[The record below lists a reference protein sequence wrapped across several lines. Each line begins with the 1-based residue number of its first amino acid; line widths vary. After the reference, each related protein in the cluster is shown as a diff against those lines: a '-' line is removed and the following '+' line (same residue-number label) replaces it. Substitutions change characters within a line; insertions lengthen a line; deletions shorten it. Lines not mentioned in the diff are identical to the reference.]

1 MKDNKLVL
9 RTFLEVLG
17 EFDKGVAGDLRREL
31 SKHELAQSD
40 VLVRGSRL
48 CEEDVPKLTELLS
61 SGSHKSEE
69 LGLSL
74 GLHKNQIIQCQKGCT
89 NNIALSNIL
98 LEWIRCSKEPCTVNR
113 LKKALASNIVAL
125 NNMASQLDQYFLDE
139 IKGTKRR
146 HANKEIQAIYCSDD
160 TTVAIGKCTLL
171 GFLTTSINHRYTTVS
186 HQWRNYGQP
195 LADNEVYSGTHS
207 AILFVSCVG
216 VQIEGKYDCLVYS
229 ESGYCKQK
237 SGIINLTMSRSES
250 TRHFLKMYSK
260 MDKIPKDSWPP
271 VTNTEFINLALI
283 TRNIWHKWTIDDYDY
298 SVQGDM
304 DDIIAEKENVEYEK
318 VFGKYESGT
327 LLLVEGRPGSGK
339 TTLMHKVTRD
349 WAIKRNVL
357 LGAEIVV
364 LVSLRLFFGE
374 DVTLSSILEKYI
386 DSDSQRN
393 KFIESAKERNGEGIC
408 FIIDGLDEYELNNDR
423 STLVYKLIHKHVLR
437 LAMVIVA
444 SRPVGTASVRNE
456 ASVYERI
463 EVLGFKNKQIMEYVK
478 SYYNDSKD
486 IGSGLIKYLKSHIN
500 VLRMCYLPV
509 HSAMICFLYG
519 KRRDN
524 IPQTETR
531 IYETFTILTLL
542 RKLKRENKR
551 HENISSLHCLAG
563 DIKKYFNKI
572 CELAFDM
579 TIHSKQA
586 LLQSQTQFPLSTP
599 GSDKSSLGL
608 VTIDS
613 TAELFGME
621 DLYTFLHLTF
631 QEYLAAFY
639 LAGLEDDKEIIC
651 KTKERHNNLQ
661 MVWKFYCGLVQFKA
675 HPLVL
680 NYIMSNTDL
689 DMYKIH
695 CAFESQQH
703 IVCDSVLELD
713 KADTL
718 SFKDHSLIP
727 TDFLAISYV
736 ISTTSYIVTTLTFTD
751 CSLDGEGVALFL
763 EKMSSHHLG
772 NIKYLGYHKRNST
785 VAQLETIN
793 VLLRRLTDLEVLD
806 LENTE
811 LCEEDVK
818 ELTGYPYTEL
828 PNLRTLKIKLPLN
841 QSQSDSVEVLKMLKF
856 RSTKVVLIHYEY
868 SKEKSSIDNDYFIF
882 KLMEAFSNA
891 ICFNSTNRAIC
902 CYNGA
907 FQSFPQTSM
916 EYVQSC
922 SKLVLINCGI
932 TDDDL
937 KLLVES
943 MTIFTELRTL
953 RLDFNRLT
961 GKGETLL
968 SSLLVK
974 VKCTSLEVVSA
985 QCNQIDDS
993 GALAIAKS
1001 LVRMSNLKILDLQGN
1016 PITDNG
1022 ASALI
1027 KTLKD
1032 LSKDFLVY
1040 VTINNS
1046 LLNKSNLIF
1055 LKESL
1060 DLICKGHDKKSLCTA
1075 LKCCTYLQ
1083 TLDLSG
1089 NNIGSNGAVALA
1101 KGLKHCTNLKKLY
1114 LHCNSIGSDGAL
1126 PLAEGLKCCTNL
1138 HALNLSYNSIGSD
1151 GAVALAE
1158 GLKCCT
1164 NLQTLCLSYNTI
1176 GSDGVVALAKGLKCC
1191 TNLQTLDLLSNCIG
1205 SDGAV
1210 ALAKGLKHCTNLKK
1224 LYLHCNSIGSDG
1236 ALDLAEG
1243 LKCCTNLQTLY
1254 LSYNSIGSDGAVALA
1269 DGLKCCTN
1277 LQTLYL
1283 SDNSIGSDG
1292 AVALAEGL
1300 KCCTNLQ
1307 TLNLSYNS
1315 IGSNGGVALAEGL
1328 KCCTNI
1334 QTLCLSYNSIDSDGA
1349 VAIAERLK
1357 YCTNVQT
1364 LDLSYNSI
1372 GSDGAV
1378 ALAERLKCCTNLQTL
1393 DLSYNS
1399 IGSDGAVAL
1408 AEGLKCCTNLQ
1419 TLNLNNSIGSN
1430 GGVALAEGLK
1440 CCTNLQTLCLTYN
1453 SIDSDGAVALA
1464 VGLKCCTN
1472 VQTLDLSYN
1481 SIGSDGAVALAEG
1494 LKCCTNV
1501 QTLDLRYNSIGSY
1514 GAVALAEGLKC
1525 CTNLQTLCLSYNSID
1540 SDGAVA
1546 LAVGLKC
1553 CTNVQ
1558 TLDLSYNSIG
1568 SDGAVALAEGL
1579 KCCTNVQTLDLSYN
1593 SIGSDGAVALAEGL
1607 KCCTNLQTLD
1617 LRYNSIGSDG
1627 AVALA
1632 EGLNC
1637 CTNLQ
1642 TLHLS

>member
-1 MKDNKLVL
+1 MGGAHIWRIYSSKMSSVLCFESELVVLLRYEGKLVAALKKEDVMSLYQKLHERVVISKGVKDKFASLDHDNLKMELMVRYLLQHVYYAVKYNKLVL
-9 RTFLEVLG
+9 YSFLEVLG
-17 EFDKGVAGDLRREL
+17 EFDEGVAGELRREL
-31 SKHELAQSD
+31 RKYELVDVVGESQASQSD
-40 VLVRGSRL
+40 VSVGVKRSRTSIGDNSL

-61 SGSHKSEE
+61 SGSYKSEE

-74 GLHKNQIIQCQKGCT
+74 GLHKNQIIQCQKGCS
-89 NNIALSNIL
+89 NMIALSNVL

-125 NNMASQLDQYFLDE
+125 NNMTSQLDQYFLDE
-139 IKGTKRR
+139 IKGHVPKRR

-160 TTVAIGKCTLL
+160 TTVAIGKSTLL
-171 GFLTTSINHRYTTVS
+171 GFLTTSTNPVR
-186 HQWRNYGQP
+186 HQWRKNGQT
-195 LADNEVYSGTHS
+195 LSDNKVYSGTHS
-207 AILFVSCVG
+207 AILIVSCVG

-229 ESGYCKQK
+229 ESGNSKRI
-237 SGIINLTMSRSES
+237 SGKINLTMSRSER
-250 TRHFLKMYSK
+250 TRQFLKIYSK

-283 TRNIWHKWTIDDYDY
+283 TRNKLTNNDYDY
-298 SVQGDM
+298 AVQGDM
-304 DDIIAEKENVEYEK
+304 DDIIAAKENVEYEN
-318 VFGKYESGT
+318 VFSKYESGT

-364 LVSLRLFFGE
+364 LVSLRLFFGR
-374 DVTLSSILEKYI
+374 DVTLSSIFEKYI
-386 DSDSQRN
+386 EGDSQRN
-393 KFIESAKERNGEGIC
+393 KFIECAKESNGEDIC
-408 FIIDGLDEYELNNDR
+408 FIIDGLDEYELNNDC
-423 STLVYKLIHKHVLR
+423 STLVYKLIHKHVLP

-456 ASVYERI
+456 ASVYKRI
-463 EVLGFKNKQIMEYVK
+463 EVLGFKNKQIMKYVK
-478 SYYNDSKD
+478 SYFNDSKD
-486 IGSGLIKYLKSHIN
+486 IGHGLIKYLKSHIN

-509 HSAMICFLYG
+509 HAAMICFLYG
-519 KRRDN
+519 KRRDK

-551 HENISSLHCLAG
+551 HENISSLHCLTG

-661 MVWKFYCGLVQFKA
+661 MVWKFYCGMVQFKA
-675 HPLVL
+675 HSLVL

-736 ISTTSYIVTTLTFTD
+736 ISTTSYTVTTLTFTD

-763 EKMSSHHLG
+763 EKMSSDHLE
-772 NIKYLGYHKRNST
+772 NIKYLGYHNSNCT
-785 VAQLETIN
+785 DAQLETIN
-793 VLLRRLTDLEVLD
+793 ILLRRLTDLEILD

-811 LCEEDVK
+811 LEEEGVK
-818 ELTGYPYTEL
+818 RLTGYTDTEL
-828 PNLRTLKIKLPLN
+828 PNLRTLKIKFPLN
-841 QSQSDSVEVLKMLKF
+841 RRSNSVKALKMLKF
-856 RSTKVVLIHYEY
+856 RSTKPVLINYACPRGT
-868 SKEKSSIDNDYFIF
+868 SSFENNCYIF
-882 KLMEAFSNA
+882 MLMEAFSNV
-891 ICFNSTNRAIC
+891 ICFNSTYQAIC
-902 CYNGA
+902 CCNGA

-932 TDDDL
+932 TDNDL

-961 GKGETLL
+961 GMGATLL
-968 SSLLVK
+968 SNLLVK

-993 GALAIAKS
+993 GALAIAKA
-1001 LVRMSNLKILDLQGN
+1001 LVRMTKLKILDLQGN

-1027 KTLKD
+1027 KTVKD
-1032 LSKDFLVY
+1032 LSEDFQVY
-1040 VTINNS
+1040 ITINNC
-1046 LLNKSNLIF
+1046 LLNKSNLRF
-1055 LKESL
+1055 VQQTL
-1060 DLICKGHDKKSLCTA
+1060 DLICKGHDMNSLCTA

-1083 TLDLSG
+1083 TLDLRSKY
-1089 NNIGSNGAVALA
+1089 IDSDGAVALA
-1101 KGLKHCTNLKKLY
+1101 ERL
-1114 LHCNSIGSDGAL
+1114 
-1126 PLAEGLKCCTNL
+1126 ECCTSL
-1138 HALNLSYNSIGSD
+1138 QTLDLSYNSIGSD
-1151 GAVALAE
+1151 GAQALAE

-1164 NLQTLCLSYNTI
+1164 NLQTL
-1176 GSDGVVALAKGLKCC
+1176 
-1191 TNLQTLDLLSNCIG
+1191 
-1205 SDGAV
+1205 
-1210 ALAKGLKHCTNLKK
+1210 H
-1224 LYLHCNSIGSDG
+1224 
-1236 ALDLAEG
+1236 
-1243 LKCCTNLQTLY
+1243 
-1254 LSYNSIGSDGAVALA
+1254 
-1269 DGLKCCTN
+1269 
-1277 LQTLYL
+1277 L

-1292 AVALAEGL
+1292 AEALAEG
-1300 KCCTNLQ
+1300 
-1307 TLNLSYNS
+1307 
-1315 IGSNGGVALAEGL
+1315 
-1328 KCCTNI
+1328 
-1334 QTLCLSYNSIDSDGA
+1334 
-1349 VAIAERLK
+1349 
-1357 YCTNVQT
+1357 
-1364 LDLSYNSI
+1364 
-1372 GSDGAV
+1372 
-1378 ALAERLKCCTNLQTL
+1378 LKCCTNLQTL

-1399 IGSDGAVAL
+1399 IGSDSAVALAEGLKYSANLQTLYLNYNIICSDGAVALAGGMKCCTNLQTLYLSHNSIGSDGAVAL
-1408 AEGLKCCTNLQ
+1408 AEGLKCCAN
-1419 TLNLNNSIGSN
+1419 I
-1430 GGVALAEGLK
+1430 
-1440 CCTNLQTLCLTYN
+1440 
-1453 SIDSDGAVALA
+1453 
-1464 VGLKCCTN
+1464 
-1472 VQTLDLSYN
+1472 QTLDLSYN
-1481 SIGSDGAVALAEG
+1481 SIGSDGAVALTE
-1494 LKCCTNV
+1494 V
-1501 QTLDLRYNSIGSY
+1501 
-1514 GAVALAEGLKC
+1514 LKC
-1525 CTNLQTLCLSYNSID
+1525 CTNLQTLYLSN
-1540 SDGAVA
+1540 
-1546 LAVGLKC
+1546 
-1553 CTNVQ
+1553 
-1558 TLDLSYNSIG
+1558 NSIG

-1579 KCCTNVQTLDLSYN
+1579 KCCANLQTLDLSDN
-1593 SIGSDGAVALAEGL
+1593 SIGSDGAVALAEEL
-1607 KCCTNLQTLD
+1607 QFCTNLQTLD
-1617 LRYNSIGSDG
+1617 LSDNNIGSEG
-1627 AVALA
+1627 TVALA
-1632 EGLNC
+1632 EGLQF

-1642 TLHLS
+1642 TVY

>member
-1 MKDNKLVL
+1 MSSLCDESELAVLLRYEGKLVAALKKKDVMSLCQNLCERVVISKEVKDKFASLDHENLKMELMVRYLLQHVYDAVKDNKLVL
-9 RTFLEVLG
+9 HSFLEVLG
-17 EFDKGVAGDLRREL
+17 EFDKGVAGELRREL
-31 SKHELAQSD
+31 SKYELTQSD
-40 VLVRGSRL
+40 VSVRDSRL

-61 SGSHKSEE
+61 RGSHKSEE

-74 GLHKNQIIQCQKGCT
+74 GLHKNQIIQCQKGCSDV
-89 NNIALSNIL
+89 IALSNVL

-125 NNMASQLDQYFLDE
+125 YNMASQLDQYFLDE
-139 IKGTKRR
+139 IKGHVTKIQP
-146 HANKEIQAIYCSDD
+146 ANKEIQAIYCSDD
-160 TTVAIGKCTLL
+160 TTVAIGKSTLL
-171 GFLTTSINHRYTTVS
+171 GFLTTSTNPVRR
-186 HQWRNYGQP
+186 QWRENGQP
-195 LADNEVYSGTHS
+195 LSDNEVYSGTHS

-229 ESGYCKQK
+229 ESDNSEVMRCGK
-237 SGIINLTMSRSES
+237 INLTMSRSER
-250 TRHFLKMYSK
+250 TKQFLKIYSK
-260 MDKIPKDSWPP
+260 MDEIPKDSWPP

-283 TRNIWHKWTIDDYDY
+283 TRNKWTNDDYEY
-298 SVQGDM
+298 AVQGDM
-304 DDIIAEKENVEYEK
+304 DDIIAAKENVEYEK

-364 LVSLRLFFGE
+364 LVPLRLFFGE
-374 DVTLSSILEKYI
+374 DVTLSRIFEKYI
-386 DSDSQRN
+386 EGDSQRN
-393 KFIESAKERNGEGIC
+393 KFIESSKERNGEGIC
-408 FIIDGLDEYELNNDR
+408 FIIDGLDEYELNNDH
-423 STLVYKLIHKHVLR
+423 STLVYKLIHKHVLP

-456 ASVYERI
+456 ASVYIRI
-463 EVLGFKNKQIMEYVK
+463 EVLGFKNKQIMEYIK

-524 IPQTETR
+524 IPKTETR
-531 IYETFTILTLL
+531 IYETFTVLTLL
-542 RKLKRENKR
+542 RKLKSENKR
-551 HENISSLHCLAG
+551 HENISSLHCLTG

-586 LLQSQTQFPLSTP
+586 ILQSQTQFPLSTP

-621 DLYTFLHLTF
+621 DLYSFLHLTF

-661 MVWKFYCGLVQFKA
+661 MVWKFYCGMVQFKA
-675 HPLVL
+675 HSLVL
-680 NYIMSNTDL
+680 NSIMSNTDL

-695 CAFESQQH
+695 SAFESQQR

-763 EKMSSHHLG
+763 EKMSSDHLE
-772 NIKYLGYHKRNST
+772 NIKYLGYHKRKRT
-785 VAQLETIN
+785 YTQLETIN
-793 VLLRRLTDLEVLD
+793 MLLRRLTDLEVLD
-806 LENTE
+806 LENIE
-811 LCEEDVK
+811 LGVECVK
-818 ELTGYPYTEL
+818 RLTGYTHTGYTHTGYTHTEL

-841 QSQSDSVEVLKMLKF
+841 HFSVRVLKMLKF
-856 RSTKVVLIHYEY
+856 RSTKLVLIHYACP
-868 SKEKSSIDNDYFIF
+868 KEKSSIENDYYIF
-882 KLMEAFSNA
+882 TCTLMEAFSNA
-891 ICFNSTNRAIC
+891 ICFNSTYQTIC
-902 CYNGA
+902 CCNRA
-907 FQSFPQTSM
+907 FQSFLLTSM
-916 EYVQSC
+916 EYIQSC
-922 SKLVLINCGI
+922 SELVLINCGI

-943 MTIFTELRTL
+943 MTVFTELCTL
-953 RLDFNRLT
+953 RLDFNRIT
-961 GKGETLL
+961 GKGATLL

-993 GALAIAKS
+993 GALAVAKA

-1027 KTLKD
+1027 KTVKD
-1032 LSKDFLVY
+1032 LSKDLQVY

-1046 LLNKSNLIF
+1046 LLNKSNLTF
-1055 LKESL
+1055 VKKSL
-1060 DLICKGHDKKSLCTA
+1060 DLICRSHDKDSLSTA

-1083 TLDLSG
+1083 SLDLSSNYIGSDDAVALAERLKCCANLQTLDLSG
-1089 NNIGSNGAVALA
+1089 
-1101 KGLKHCTNLKKLY
+1101 
-1114 LHCNSIGSDGAL
+1114 
-1126 PLAEGLKCCTNL
+1126 
-1138 HALNLSYNSIGSD
+1138 NSIGSD

-1164 NLQTLCLSYNTI
+1164 NLKTLNLKNNRI
-1176 GSDGVVALAKGLKCC
+1176 GSDGALALAKVLKCCVNLQTLNLRDNGIGSDGAVALAEGLECC
-1191 TNLQTLDLLSNCIG
+1191 TNLQTLDLSSNSFG

-1210 ALAKGLKHCTNLKK
+1210 ALV
-1224 LYLHCNSIGSDG
+1224 
-1236 ALDLAEG
+1236 EG

-1254 LSYNSIGSDGAVALA
+1254 LSYNSFGSDGVVALA
-1269 DGLKCCTN
+1269 GGLKCCTN
-1277 LQTLYL
+1277 LQTLYVM
-1283 SDNSIGSDG
+1283 SNRFGSDG

-1300 KCCTNLQ
+1300 KCC
-1307 TLNLSYNS
+1307 
-1315 IGSNGGVALAEGL
+1315 A
-1328 KCCTNI
+1328 
-1334 QTLCLSYNSIDSDGA
+1334 
-1349 VAIAERLK
+1349 
-1357 YCTNVQT
+1357 
-1364 LDLSYNSI
+1364 
-1372 GSDGAV
+1372 
-1378 ALAERLKCCTNLQTL
+1378 NLQTL

-1419 TLNLNNSIGSN
+1419 TLDLSYNSISSDGA
-1430 GGVALAEGLK
+1430 VALAEGLKCCSNLQTLNLSSNSIGPDGAVALAGGLK
-1440 CCTNLQTLCLTYN
+1440 CCTNLQTLYVMSN
-1453 SIDSDGAVALA
+1453 RF
-1464 VGLKCCTN
+1464 
-1472 VQTLDLSYN
+1472 
-1481 SIGSDGAVALAEG
+1481 GSDGAVALAEG
-1494 LKCCTNV
+1494 LKCC
-1501 QTLDLRYNSIGSY
+1501 
-1514 GAVALAEGLKC
+1514 A
-1525 CTNLQTLCLSYNSID
+1525 NL
-1540 SDGAVA
+1540 
-1546 LAVGLKC
+1546 
-1553 CTNVQ
+1553 
-1558 TLDLSYNSIG
+1558 
-1568 SDGAVALAEGL
+1568 
-1579 KCCTNVQTLDLSYN
+1579 QTLDLSYN

-1607 KCCTNLQTLD
+1607 KCCTNLQALY
-1617 LRYNSIGSDG
+1617 LSNNSICSDG

-1632 EGLNC
+1632 EGLKC

-1642 TLHLS
+1642 TLYLWSNSIGSNGTGSS

>member
-1 MKDNKLVL
+1 MSSLCDESELAVLLRYDGKLVAALKKKDVMSLCQNLCERVVISKEVKDMFASLDHDNLKMELMVRYLLQHVYDAVKDNKLVL
-9 RTFLEVLG
+9 HSFLEVLG
-17 EFDKGVAGDLRREL
+17 EFDKGVAGELRREL
-31 SKHELAQSD
+31 SKYELAEVVGESQASQSD
-40 VLVRGSRL
+40 VSVGVKRSRTSVGDNWL

-74 GLHKNQIIQCQKGCT
+74 GLQESQIIQFHKGCS
-89 NNIALSNIL
+89 NIIALSKVL
-98 LEWIRCSKEPCTVNR
+98 LEWIRSSKEPCTVNR

-139 IKGTKRR
+139 IKDHVTKRE
-146 HANKEIQAIYCSDD
+146 HANKEIQAIYCSGD
-160 TTVAIGKCTLL
+160 TTVAIGKSTLL
-171 GFLTTSINHRYTTVS
+171 GFLTTSTNPVR
-186 HQWRNYGQP
+186 HQWRKYGRP
-195 LADNEVYSGTHS
+195 LFDIRINDNKVYSGTHS
-207 AILFVSCVG
+207 AILFVSCDG
-216 VQIEGKYDCLVYS
+216 VQIEGMYDCLVYN
-229 ESGYCKQK
+229 ESGSSELMRCGKIK
-237 SGIINLTMSRSES
+237 LAIPRSER
-250 TRHFLKMYSK
+250 TKQFLKIYSK
-260 MDKIPKDSWPP
+260 MDEIPKDSWPP

-283 TRNIWHKWTIDDYDY
+283 TRNKQTNDDYDY
-298 SVQGDM
+298 AVQGDM
-304 DDIIAEKENVEYEK
+304 DDILAAKENVEYEE

-357 LGAEIVV
+357 FEAEIVV
-364 LVSLRLFFGE
+364 LVPLRLFFGK

-386 DSDSQRN
+386 ESYNERIEY
-393 KFIESAKERNGEGIC
+393 IESAKRKSGEGIC

-423 STLVYKLIHKHVLR
+423 STFVYELIHKHVLP

-456 ASVYERI
+456 ASVYKRI
-463 EVLGFKNKQIMEYVK
+463 EVLGFKNEQIMKYVK

-486 IGSGLIKYLKSHIN
+486 IGSGLIKYLTSHIN

-509 HSAMICFLYG
+509 HAAMICFLYG

-524 IPQTETR
+524 IPQTETT

-542 RKLKRENKR
+542 RKLKRENKG
-551 HENISSLHCLAG
+551 HEKNISSLHCLTG

-586 LLQSQTQFPLSTP
+586 ILQSQTQFPLSTP

-621 DLYTFLHLTF
+621 DLYSFLHLTF

-661 MVWKFYCGLVQFKA
+661 MVWKFYCGMVQFKA
-675 HPLVL
+675 HSLVL
-680 NYIMSNTDL
+680 NSIMSNTDL

-703 IVCDSVLELD
+703 IVCDSVLELN

-718 SFKDHSLIP
+718 SLKDHSLIP

-763 EKMSSHHLG
+763 EKMSSDHLE
-772 NIKYLGYHKRNST
+772 NIKYLGYHNGICT

-811 LCEEDVK
+811 LQVEGVK
-818 ELTGYPYTEL
+818 RLTEYTDTEL
-828 PNLRTLKIKLPLN
+828 PNLRTLKIKFPLN
-841 QSQSDSVEVLKMLKF
+841 LNLSDSVKVLKMLKF
-856 RSTKVVLIHYEY
+856 RSTKFVLIHYACP
-868 SKEKSSIDNDYFIF
+868 KENSSIENDYFF
-882 KLMEAFSNA
+882 FLLMKAFSNL
-891 ICFNSTNRAIC
+891 IWYNSTYQTIC
-902 CYNGA
+902 CYNGT

-916 EYVQSC
+916 EYIQSC

-943 MTIFTELRTL
+943 MTIFTELCTL
-953 RLDFNRLT
+953 RLDFNRIT
-961 GKGETLL
+961 GKGAILL
-968 SSLLVK
+968 SNLLVK
-974 VKCTSLEVVSA
+974 VKCTSLEVFSA
-985 QCNQIDDS
+985 QFNQIDDS
-993 GALAIAKS
+993 GALALAKA
-1001 LVRMSNLKILDLQGN
+1001 LVLMSNLKILDLQCN

-1022 ASALI
+1022 ASDLI
-1027 KTLKD
+1027 KTVKD
-1032 LSKDFLVY
+1032 LSKNFQVY

-1046 LLNKSNLIF
+1046 LLNKSNLRF
-1055 LKESL
+1055 VKENL
-1060 DLICKGHDKKSLCTA
+1060 NLIYKGHDKDSLCTA
-1075 LKCCTYLQ
+1075 
-1083 TLDLSG
+1083 
-1089 NNIGSNGAVALA
+1089 
-1101 KGLKHCTNLKKLY
+1101 
-1114 LHCNSIGSDGAL
+1114 
-1126 PLAEGLKCCTNL
+1126 
-1138 HALNLSYNSIGSD
+1138 
-1151 GAVALAE
+1151 
-1158 GLKCCT
+1158 
-1164 NLQTLCLSYNTI
+1164 
-1176 GSDGVVALAKGLKCC
+1176 LKCC
-1191 TNLQTLDLLSNCIG
+1191 TNLQTLDLSDNSVG

-1210 ALAKGLKHCTNLKK
+1210 V
-1224 LYLHCNSIGSDG
+1224 
-1236 ALDLAEG
+1236 LAER
-1243 LKCCTNLQTLY
+1243 LKCCTNLQTL
-1254 LSYNSIGSDGAVALA
+1254 N
-1269 DGLKCCTN
+1269 
-1277 LQTLYL
+1277 L
-1283 SDNSIGSDG
+1283 SDNSIGSDV

-1328 KCCTNI
+1328 KCCTNL
-1334 QTLCLSYNSIDSDGA
+1334 QTLYLSYNSIGSNGG
-1349 VAIAERLK
+1349 VTLAEGLK
-1357 YCTNVQT
+1357 GFTNLQT
-1364 LDLSYNSI
+1364 LDLSDNSV

-1378 ALAERLKCCTNLQTL
+1378 ALAEGLKCCTNLQTL
-1393 DLSYNS
+1393 DLSDNSIGSNGAVALAEGLKCCTNLQTLDLSSNGIGSYGAVALAEGLKCCTNLQTLDLSSNGIGSDGAVTLAEGLKCCTNLQTLNLGYNSIDLDGGVALAEGLKCCTNLQTLYLSYNSIGSEGGVALAEGLKCCTNLQTLCLSYNS

-1419 TLNLNNSIGSN
+1419 TL
-1430 GGVALAEGLK
+1430 
-1440 CCTNLQTLCLTYN
+1440 Y
-1453 SIDSDGAVALA
+1453 
-1464 VGLKCCTN
+1464 
-1472 VQTLDLSYN
+1472 
-1481 SIGSDGAVALAEG
+1481 
-1494 LKCCTNV
+1494 
-1501 QTLDLRYNSIGSY
+1501 
-1514 GAVALAEGLKC
+1514 
-1525 CTNLQTLCLSYNSID
+1525 
-1540 SDGAVA
+1540 
-1546 LAVGLKC
+1546 
-1553 CTNVQ
+1553 
-1558 TLDLSYNSIG
+1558 
-1568 SDGAVALAEGL
+1568 
-1579 KCCTNVQTLDLSYN
+1579 LSYN

-1607 KCCTNLQTLD
+1607 KCCTNLQRLY
-1617 LRYNSIGSDG
+1617 LSYNSIGSDG
-1627 AVALA
+1627 AVALV
-1632 EGLNC
+1632 EGLKC

-1642 TLHLS
+1642 TLYVS

>member
-1 MKDNKLVL
+1 MSSESELAVLLRYEGKLVAALKKEDVMSLYQRLYERVVISKEVKDKFASLDHDNLKTELMVRYLLQHVYDAVKDNKLVL
-9 RTFLEVLG
+9 YSFLDVLG
-17 EFDKGVAGDLRREL
+17 EFDEGVGGELRREL
-31 SKHELAQSD
+31 SKYELAEVVGESRASLSD
-40 VLVRGSRL
+40 VSVGVKISQTSIRDSRL

-74 GLHKNQIIQCQKGCT
+74 GLQESQIIQCQKDRS
-89 NNIALSNIL
+89 NVIALYKVL

-125 NNMASQLDQYFLDE
+125 NNMTSQLDQYFLDE
-139 IKGTKRR
+139 IKGHVTERG
-146 HANKEIQAIYCSDD
+146 HANREIQAIYSSDD
-160 TTVAIGKCTLL
+160 TTVAIGKSTLL
-171 GFLTTSINHRYTTVS
+171 GFLTTSTNPVK
-186 HQWRNYGQP
+186 HQWRENGKP
-195 LADNEVYSGTHS
+195 LSDNEVYSGTSS

-229 ESGYCKQK
+229 ESDNSELMRCGK
-237 SGIINLTMSRSES
+237 INLTMSRSER
-250 TRHFLKMYSK
+250 TRQFLKIYSK
-260 MDKIPKDSWPP
+260 MDEIPKDSWPP

-283 TRNIWHKWTIDDYDY
+283 TRNKWTNDDYDY

-304 DDIIAEKENVEYEK
+304 DDIIAAKANVEYEE

-364 LVSLRLFFGE
+364 LVPLRLFFGE
-374 DVTLSSILEKYI
+374 DVTLSSIFEKYI
-386 DSDSQRN
+386 EGDSQRN

-408 FIIDGLDEYELNNDR
+408 FIIDGLDEYELNNDH
-423 STLVYKLIHKHVLR
+423 STLVYKLIQKHVLC

-456 ASVYERI
+456 ASVYIRI
-463 EVLGFKNKQIMEYVK
+463 EVLGFKNKQIMKYVK

-551 HENISSLHCLAG
+551 HENITSLHCLTG

-586 LLQSQTQFPLSTP
+586 ILQTQTQFPLSTP

-621 DLYTFLHLTF
+621 DLYSFLHLTF

-651 KTKERHNNLQ
+651 KTKARHNNLQ
-661 MVWKFYCGLVQFKA
+661 MVWKFYCGMVQFKA
-675 HPLVL
+675 HSLVL

-763 EKMSSHHLG
+763 EKMSSDQLE
-772 NIKYLGYHKRNST
+772 NIKYLGYHNNNCT
-785 VAQLETIN
+785 FAQLENIN
-793 VLLRRLTDLEVLD
+793 MLLSRLTDLEVLD

-811 LCEEDVK
+811 LGVKDV
-818 ELTGYPYTEL
+818 ERLSGYTDTEL
-828 PNLRTLKIKLPLN
+828 PNLRTLKIKFPYRL
-841 QSQSDSVEVLKMLKF
+841 SDSIKALKLLSF
-856 RSTKVVLIHYEY
+856 RSTKLVLIHYVCP
-868 SKEKSSIDNDYFIF
+868 KGTSSIDNDYYISM
-882 KLMEAFSNA
+882 LMKEFSNV
-891 ICFNSTNRAIC
+891 ICFNSTYQTIC
-902 CYNGA
+902 CCNGA

-932 TDDDL
+932 TDKDL

-953 RLDFNRLT
+953 RLDFNRIT
-961 GKGETLL
+961 GKGATLL

-993 GALAIAKS
+993 GALAIAKA
-1001 LVRMSNLKILDLQGN
+1001 LVRMSNHKILDLQGN

-1027 KTLKD
+1027 KTVKD
-1032 LSKDFLVY
+1032 LSKDFQVY

-1046 LLNKSNLIF
+1046 LLNKSSLRF
-1055 LKESL
+1055 VKESL
-1060 DLICKGHDKKSLCTA
+1060 NLICKGHDKDSLCSA

-1083 TLDLSG
+1083 TLDLS
-1089 NNIGSNGAVALA
+1089 S
-1101 KGLKHCTNLKKLY
+1101 KY
-1114 LHCNSIGSDGAL
+1114 
-1126 PLAEGLKCCTNL
+1126 
-1138 HALNLSYNSIGSD
+1138 IGSD

-1164 NLQTLCLSYNTI
+1164 NL
-1176 GSDGVVALAKGLKCC
+1176 
-1191 TNLQTLDLLSNCIG
+1191 
-1205 SDGAV
+1205 
-1210 ALAKGLKHCTNLKK
+1210 
-1224 LYLHCNSIGSDG
+1224 YLG
-1236 ALDLAEG
+1236 
-1243 LKCCTNLQTLY
+1243 
-1254 LSYNSIGSDGAVALA
+1254 
-1269 DGLKCCTN
+1269 
-1277 LQTLYL
+1277 
-1283 SDNSIGSDG
+1283 
-1292 AVALAEGL
+1292 
-1300 KCCTNLQ
+1300 
-1307 TLNLSYNS
+1307 
-1315 IGSNGGVALAEGL
+1315 
-1328 KCCTNI
+1328 
-1334 QTLCLSYNSIDSDGA
+1334 
-1349 VAIAERLK
+1349 
-1357 YCTNVQT
+1357 
-1364 LDLSYNSI
+1364 
-1372 GSDGAV
+1372 
-1378 ALAERLKCCTNLQTL
+1378 
-1393 DLSYNS
+1393 
-1399 IGSDGAVAL
+1399 
-1408 AEGLKCCTNLQ
+1408 
-1419 TLNLNNSIGSN
+1419 
-1430 GGVALAEGLK
+1430 
-1440 CCTNLQTLCLTYN
+1440 
-1453 SIDSDGAVALA
+1453 
-1464 VGLKCCTN
+1464 
-1472 VQTLDLSYN
+1472 
-1481 SIGSDGAVALAEG
+1481 
-1494 LKCCTNV
+1494 
-1501 QTLDLRYNSIGSY
+1501 
-1514 GAVALAEGLKC
+1514 
-1525 CTNLQTLCLSYNSID
+1525 
-1540 SDGAVA
+1540 
-1546 LAVGLKC
+1546 
-1553 CTNVQ
+1553 
-1558 TLDLSYNSIG
+1558 
-1568 SDGAVALAEGL
+1568 
-1579 KCCTNVQTLDLSYN
+1579 YN

-1617 LRYNSIGSDG
+1617 LSYNSIGSDG

-1632 EGLNC
+1632 DGLKCCTNQQTLDLSYNSIGSFGAVALAEGLKCCTNLQTLNLNYNSICSDCAVALAEGLKC

>member
-1 MKDNKLVL
+1 MTVIFEVRVPFFPPHARGEKYLNRVHHYTPPSKGRGISILYSKMSSLCDESELAVLFRYEGKLVAALKKEDVMSLCQNLCERVVISKEVKDKFASLDHENLKKELMVRYLLQHVYDAVKVNKLVL
-9 RTFLEVLG
+9 HSFLEVLG
-17 EFDKGVAGDLRREL
+17 EFDKGVAGELGREL
-31 SKHELAQSD
+31 SEYKLAQSD
-40 VLVRGSRL
+40 VLVGDSRL

-61 SGSHKSEE
+61 SGSYKSEE

-74 GLHKNQIIQCQKGCT
+74 GLHKNQIIQCQKGCSDV
-89 NNIALSNIL
+89 IALSNVL

-113 LKKALASNIVAL
+113 LKKALASNTVAL

-139 IKGTKRR
+139 IKGHVTKRR
-146 HANKEIQAIYCSDD
+146 HANSEIQAIYCSDD

-171 GFLTTSINHRYTTVS
+171 GFLTTSTNPVR
-186 HQWRNYGQP
+186 HQWRKYGQR
-195 LADNEVYSGTHS
+195 LSDNKVYSGTHS
-207 AILFVSCVG
+207 AFLLVSSVG

-229 ESGYCKQK
+229 ESDNPKRIILL
-237 SGIINLTMSRSES
+237 SGIINLTMSRSER
-250 TRHFLKMYSK
+250 TRQFLKIYSK
-260 MDKIPKDSWPP
+260 MDEIPKDSWPP

-283 TRNIWHKWTIDDYDY
+283 TRNKQTNDDYDY
-298 SVQGDM
+298 AVQGDM
-304 DDIIAEKENVEYEK
+304 DDIIAEKENVTYEK
-318 VFGKYESGT
+318 VFVKYESGT

-357 LGAEIVV
+357 FEAEIVV
-364 LVSLRLFFGE
+364 LVPLRLFFGK

-386 DSDSQRN
+386 ESYNERIEY
-393 KFIESAKERNGEGIC
+393 IESAKRKNGEGVC

-423 STLVYKLIHKHVLR
+423 STLVYKLIHKHVLP

-456 ASVYERI
+456 ASVYKRI

-478 SYYNDSKD
+478 SYYDDSTD

-509 HSAMICFLYG
+509 HAAMICFLYG

-551 HENISSLHCLAG
+551 HENISSLHCLTG
-563 DIKKYFNKI
+563 DMKKYFNKI

-613 TAELFGME
+613 TADLFGMD
-621 DLYTFLHLTF
+621 DLYSFLHLTF

-651 KTKERHNNLQ
+651 KTKARHNNLQ
-661 MVWKFYCGLVQFKA
+661 MVWKFYCGMVQFKA
-675 HPLVL
+675 HSLVL

-703 IVCDSVLELD
+703 VVCDSVLKLD

-763 EKMSSHHLG
+763 EKMSSDHLK
-772 NIKYLGYHKRNST
+772 NIKYLGYHKRYST

-811 LCEEDVK
+811 LGEEAVK
-818 ELTGYPYTEL
+818 RLTGYPYTEL

-841 QSQSDSVEVLKMLKF
+841 QSRSNSVKVLKMLNF
-856 RSTKVVLIHYEY
+856 RSTKPVLIHYACR
-868 SKEKSSIDNDYFIF
+868 KGIFSIENDYYIF
-882 KLMEAFSNA
+882 MLMETFSNV
-891 ICFNSTNRAIC
+891 ICFNSTDQTIC

-932 TDDDL
+932 TDGDL

-953 RLDFNRLT
+953 CLDFNRLT
-961 GKGETLL
+961 GKGATLL

-974 VKCTSLEVVSA
+974 VKCSSLEVVSA

-993 GALAIAKS
+993 GALAIAMA

-1022 ASALI
+1022 ANALI
-1027 KTLKD
+1027 KTVKD
-1032 LSKDFLVY
+1032 LSKDFQVY
-1040 VTINNS
+1040 FTINNS
-1046 LLNKSNLIF
+1046 LLNKSNLR
-1055 LKESL
+1055 LVKESL
-1060 DLICKGHDKKSLCTA
+1060 DLICRGHDKDSLCTA
-1075 LKCCTYLQ
+1075 LKCYTYLQ
-1083 TLDLSG
+1083 TLDLSSKY
-1089 NNIGSNGAVALA
+1089 IGSDGAVALA
-1101 KGLKHCTNLKKLY
+1101 
-1114 LHCNSIGSDGAL
+1114 
-1126 PLAEGLKCCTNL
+1126 EGLKYCANL
-1138 HALNLSYNSIGSD
+1138 QTLYLSYNNIGSD

-1164 NLQTLCLSYNTI
+1164 NI
-1176 GSDGVVALAKGLKCC
+1176 
-1191 TNLQTLDLLSNCIG
+1191 
-1205 SDGAV
+1205 
-1210 ALAKGLKHCTNLKK
+1210 
-1224 LYLHCNSIGSDG
+1224 
-1236 ALDLAEG
+1236 
-1243 LKCCTNLQTLY
+1243 
-1254 LSYNSIGSDGAVALA
+1254 
-1269 DGLKCCTN
+1269 
-1277 LQTLYL
+1277 
-1283 SDNSIGSDG
+1283 
-1292 AVALAEGL
+1292 
-1300 KCCTNLQ
+1300 
-1307 TLNLSYNS
+1307 
-1315 IGSNGGVALAEGL
+1315 
-1328 KCCTNI
+1328 
-1334 QTLCLSYNSIDSDGA
+1334 
-1349 VAIAERLK
+1349 
-1357 YCTNVQT
+1357 
-1364 LDLSYNSI
+1364 
-1372 GSDGAV
+1372 
-1378 ALAERLKCCTNLQTL
+1378 QTL

-1408 AEGLKCCTNLQ
+1408 AEGLKCCNNLQ
-1419 TLNLNNSIGSN
+1419 TLDLSYNSICSDDA
-1430 GGVALAEGLK
+1430 VALAGGLK
-1440 CCTNLQTLCLTYN
+1440 CCTNLQTL
-1453 SIDSDGAVALA
+1453 
-1464 VGLKCCTN
+1464 
-1472 VQTLDLSYN
+1472 
-1481 SIGSDGAVALAEG
+1481 
-1494 LKCCTNV
+1494 
-1501 QTLDLRYNSIGSY
+1501 
-1514 GAVALAEGLKC
+1514 
-1525 CTNLQTLCLSYNSID
+1525 NLMS
-1540 SDGAVA
+1540 
-1546 LAVGLKC
+1546 
-1553 CTNVQ
+1553 
-1558 TLDLSYNSIG
+1558 
-1568 SDGAVALAEGL
+1568 
-1579 KCCTNVQTLDLSYN
+1579 N

-1607 KCCTNLQTLD
+1607 KCCTNLQTLYLYSNSIGSD
-1617 LRYNSIGSDG
+1617 GTVALAGGLKCCTNLQTLGLSCNSIGSDGAVALAGGLKCCTNLQTLGLGYNSIGSDGAVALAGGLKSCTNLHELDLSDNSIGSDGAVALAGGLKCCTNLHELDLSDNNIGSVGAVALAGGLKCCTNLQTLGLRYNSIGSDG

-1632 EGLNC
+1632 DGLKCCTNLETLYLSSNRIGSDGAVALAGGLKC

-1642 TLHLS
+1642 ELGLSDNSIGSDGAVALADGLKCCTNLETLYLSSNSIGSNGVVALAGGLKCCTNLQELGLSDNSIG